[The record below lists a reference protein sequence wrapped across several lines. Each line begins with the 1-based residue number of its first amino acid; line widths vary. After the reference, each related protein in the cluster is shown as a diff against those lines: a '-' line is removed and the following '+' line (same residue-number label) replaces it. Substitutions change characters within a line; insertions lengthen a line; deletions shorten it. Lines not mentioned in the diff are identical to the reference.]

1 MLEASS
7 VISPLPASTLSAPPP
22 LLCTWKAGSCASWV
36 HVAGKLDRATSRQL
50 ARTLAEAQLTA
61 RLLMLDLRELTFID
75 SSAVDVIV
83 DAAVTARRRGGRLML
98 ARGPAEVDRVFTL
111 TGACDQ
117 VLIIDLYPGEPSRT
131 LLEVA

>member
-1 MLEASS
+1 MPEASS
-7 VISPLPASTLSAPPP
+7 VISSTPASGLAAPPP
-22 LLCTWKAGSCASWV
+22 LHCTWKAGSCASWV
-36 HVAGKLDRATSRQL
+36 HVAGRLDRATSRQL
-50 ARTLAEAQLTA
+50 VRTLAEAQLNA

-75 SSAVDVIV
+75 SSAIDVIL
-83 DAAVTARRRGGRLML
+83 DAAARARRRGGRLML

-117 VLIIDLYPGEPSRT
+117 VLIFDLDPAEPART